1 MNRVPGRRLIPARA
15 AWRLALIRTLAWA
28 LLFAGW
34 LVLGG
39 LGRLHLAQ
47 WAGGQ
52 LPVALWLAG
61 IGALLALVAR
71 RPLPAWA
78 MQGALVGAALVV
90 GVALVVADRGGD
102 ALAVLAAAAAW
113 SGLLVAMSATVRA
126 LRAAQARIPPAPLL
140 PALAGAALA
149 WTVHDSR
156 LATVALV
163 GSAVALTL
171 AVLPGSRIA
180 RTGQP
185 FSACRAGLFD
195 CSLPLPS
202 VAAWR
207 RSSDWPLHAATL
219 VMLPMMAALPAM
231 SEWCGAAPGWLGSVT
246 AWHLGAMLLPALCL
260 RTWLSRLNRPALNAG
275 LAALLLA
282 GALVLLSWPGL
293 NGLMLA
299 QLLHATAWSL
309 AWAAPM
315 LARDAAALPRT
326 PSRVAPAS
334 TTLAQASLVATAVL
348 LLGWALDR
356 FGPPALAAVHAG
368 LAGVALLGLLLTWR
382 GRGGASLEAMGDH
395 R

>member
-1 MNRVPGRRLIPARA
+1 VNRAPARRLIAAWA
-15 AWRLALIRTLAWA
+15 AWRLALVRTLAWA

-61 IGALLALVAR
+61 IGALLALAAR
-71 RPLPAWA
+71 RPLRVRA
-78 MQGALVGAALVV
+78 MLNALVGTGLVV
-90 GVALVVADRGGD
+90 GLALVAADRGGG
-102 ALAVLAAAAAW
+102 APAALAAALAW
-113 SGLLVAMSATVRA
+113 SGLLVAMSVTVRA
-126 LRAAQARIPPAPLL
+126 LRAAQARVPPAPLL

-171 AVLPGSRIA
+171 AVLLASRIA

-207 RSSDWPLHAATL
+207 RSGDWPLHAATL

-231 SEWCGAAPGWLGSVT
+231 SEWCGAAPGWLGGVP

-260 RTWLSRLNRPALNAG
+260 RPWLRRVNRPALNAG

-282 GALVLLSWPGL
+282 GALALSFWPGL
-293 NGLMLA
+293 NGLMVA
-299 QLLHATAWSL
+299 ELLHATAWSL
-309 AWAAPM
+309 AWATPM
-315 LARDAAALPRT
+315 LERDAAVLPRQ
-326 PSRVAPAS
+326 PSRVSPAS
-334 TTLAQASLVATAVL
+334 ATLAQASLVATAML
-348 LLGWALDR
+348 LLGLALDR
-356 FGPPALAAVHAG
+356 FGPPALVAVHAG
-368 LAGVALLGLLLTWR
+368 LAGLALLGLLLTWR
-382 GRGGASLEAMGDH
+382 GRGGARLEAMGGH
-395 R
+395 